1 MMRHRHTITSR
12 DHVPRVS
19 PFIKSKSRMTNVERP
34 ERGVELRPTRR
45 NFPML
50 AMDGTSESF
59 DFSFLSSEDVLSYR
73 EFRSRFNCRFSFHDI
88 FPRSKWKVA
97 RNTRREEENL
107 LECVSVGLSSGCQVT
122 SHRRRFASFEAKAR
136 GDDCSG

>member
-1 MMRHRHTITSR
+1 MS
-12 DHVPRVS
+12 
-19 PFIKSKSRMTNVERP
+19 NG
-34 ERGVELRPTRR
+34 GVELRPTRR